1 MGRRSPIELLTLH
14 AVRLLG
20 VAESEAVAARYGLD
34 RETTSELLLDFEAV
48 GWVRHSRFAGM
59 GGWSLTDTGRR
70 AGEQM
75 LCDEVNAS
83 DTRPVIEAAH
93 AGFEPLN
100 ARFQEAVTRW
110 QLRPSSGDPLAVN
123 DHTDF
128 RWDDRVIADLGS
140 LVRKVVPLCDQL
152 SDALARFDGYAGRL
166 ETAVALA
173 RDGEVRWIDEVG
185 LDSCHAIWFELHEDL
200 LASTGRSRRSPG

>member
-1 MGRRSPIELLTLH
+1 MSRPSPVELLTVH

-20 VAESEAVAARYGLD
+20 VAESGAVAARFGLD

-48 GWVRHSRFAGM
+48 GWIKHSRFAGS
-59 GGWSLTDTGRR
+59 GGWSLTDAGRR

-75 LCDEVNAS
+75 LRDELDAAGARGVVES
-83 DTRPVIEAAH
+83 AH
-93 AGFEPLN
+93 AHFEPVN
-100 ARFQEAVTRW
+100 SRFQETVTRW
-110 QLRPSSGDPLAVN
+110 QVRPTQADPLAIN

-140 LVRKVVPLCDQL
+140 LGRRVVPACDQL
-152 SDALARFDGYAGRL
+152 RGSLARFDGYSKRL
-166 ETAVALA
+166 ESAIALA

-200 LASTGRSRRSPG
+200 LATTGRTRASHP